1 MMFGRRPFTDAVHFY
16 FDRSLAL
23 IGYVALSYLFGLAVT
38 FILILILTFTAGP
51 LQYAGL
57 DRGTFAFLFL
67 FIVGFL
73 GVGLTLSIPVFL
85 TVAVLTLIFQ
95 RQILNHLL
103 AWTLV
108 APLLVVMVF
117 IASSIFIASTYSPAL
132 HPAQIAGYG
141 IVVFVCAALA
151 STRFYFLVKNSCW
164 LDPN

>member
-1 MMFGRRPFTDAVHFY
+1 MFGRRPFTDAVHFY

-38 FILILILTFTAGP
+38 FILSLILTFTAGP

-67 FIVGFL
+67 FIIGFL

-85 TVAVLTLIFQ
+85 IVAVLTLILQ

-103 AWTLV
+103 AWTLI
-108 APLLVVMVF
+108 APLLVVVIF
-117 IASSIFIASTYSPAL
+117 IASSILITSSYLPPM
-132 HPAQIAGYG
+132 HPAQIVGYA

-151 STRFYFLVKNSCW
+151 STRFYFLVKNPCW